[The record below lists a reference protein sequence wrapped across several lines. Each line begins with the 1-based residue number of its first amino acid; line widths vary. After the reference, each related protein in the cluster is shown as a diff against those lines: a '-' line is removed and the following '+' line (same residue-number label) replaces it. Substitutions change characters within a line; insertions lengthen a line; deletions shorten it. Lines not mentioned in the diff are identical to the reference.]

1 MAAHTAAMAMRN
13 GSAQPTSRL
22 VEQVRR
28 SPAPEIAIPA
38 ANSPDAEGNTRK
50 VLREIQTPIE

>member
-1 MAAHTAAMAMRN
+1 MAMRN

-28 SPAPEIAIPA
+28 SPAPEIAIPV
-38 ANSPDAEGNTRK
+38 ANSPDAERNTRK
-50 VLREIQTPIE
+50 VLREIQTPLE